1 MLIDL
6 VESYGGD
13 VVQFSGDALTILWRC
28 AETDDDK
35 GLAGGEAQAVILAS
49 ACAAAMQRAIAGDAR
64 LAGGPLT
71 MHMALGCG
79 AVTLAHLG
87 GVWGRWVLVMD
98 GPAMAQIALAEPL
111 GGSGDVVLSPRAAKA
126 LRETD
131 GSTRADSIL
140 EEPYGD
146 AHAAH
151 ARLAMGGD
159 LRALA
164 AAAAAV
170 KHSLGDVPATRG
182 SLSGSPGDAAKIAA
196 YVPATVCKQ
205 LLLNR
210 REDKIDASAAEL
222 RHVSVVFAH
231 MAGVRASAA
240 AAVVEAL
247 QRAVGVGEGDVNKIL
262 VDDKGMLCLAVFGL
276 PPLVHV
282 DDATRATA
290 AALLVVGE
298 LAALGVAASVGVT
311 TGTAFCGFVG
321 SSVRREYTVMGNVVN
336 LAARLMSAAK
346 REAGGVLVDAET
358 RAAAAS
364 ASASRD
370 FDFRA
375 TAPLQLK
382 GLKDR
387 VSAFAPVEV
396 ERSDGSLASKV
407 FFRATPASSEPSRTP
422 GGTRRTPR
430 RRSYLQKL
438 FRQSSLGIHGDP
450 LSRSNAQVGPTRLAQ
465 ELLYGFSR
473 PPERVWPAPEG
484 PDAAEARAAG
494 GALCVAGH
502 TGRGMHAIV
511 DDLCDWGEDKMRW
524 TVFRVDLDDRHASQ
538 AEALRLG
545 FASRRGDARETTA
558 WRLAALSMRFARAWI
573 LDLAA
578 AAGVDD
584 WRALVPP
591 ELRPFAGLAAAVV
604 DDDAAADDVALETSA
619 KETLAV
625 AVIVAALRSGVDR
638 LPGPALFAADVR
650 DSSSSTCALRGGG
663 WRLLAALGRRC
674 GEATARAAPAPPM
687 LLVVAAKPRDFG
699 RGPAAQLWA
708 DAGERGAALS
718 LRALGRGSDAYGTYV
733 AQCLGG
739 VDDVVDARDD
749 GGAAAR
755 VVGGDEAPLLGGAAE
770 EPPRDPRRVL
780 EDFVLEYSG
789 GVPAFVREICRH
801 LVASKAVVVS
811 GTTAFLHC
819 RRLDAA
825 AHVPPLVAT
834 FVKLEY
840 EGLADDEK
848 FLLQAASVLPRSF
861 AFRELVVAADV
872 FRRFFE
878 AGDADATLHANL
890 RVAALVESL
899 ILDDVLTLAAADDDD
914 DAVPT
919 RAAPRGD
926 DDGAQPDGF
935 LDQILWI
942 CKKTDADAPPALER
956 SGRGSFADD
965 VDARAYGA
973 LEAAEDEAPR
983 RLRFKNRALRAYVVS
998 IMSSS
1003 KRGAL
1008 GEALDA
1014 WRDAEDV
1021 GKTVARQVRS
1031 ARSTLART
1039 FKGAFARASRSGGAK
1054 RRGSVGGDAVKP
1066 VSFSDRPF
1074 ISRSSNIDVGRDQ
1087 ATAHLPKAF
1096 H

>member
-1 MLIDL
+1 MKTSRLLRSFVPKL
-6 VESYGGD
+6 VRQD
-13 VVQFSGDALTILWRC
+13 VASRDPSKRFRQETQGAVLFADASGFTS
-28 AETDDDK
+28 DDDK

-396 ERSDGSLASKV
+396 ERADGSLASEV
-407 FFRATPASSEPSRTP
+407 FFRA
-422 GGTRRTPR
+422 TRRTPR

-450 LSRSNAQVGPTRLAQ
+450 LSRSNAQVGPTRHAQ

-484 PDAAEARAAG
+484 AGAAEARAAG

-502 TGRGMHAIV
+502 TGRGMHAII

-584 WRALVPP
+584 
-591 ELRPFAGLAAAVV
+591 
-604 DDDAAADDVALETSA
+604 
-619 KETLAV
+619 
-625 AVIVAALRSGVDR
+625 
-638 LPGPALFAADVR
+638 
-650 DSSSSTCALRGGG
+650 C
-663 WRLLAALGRRC
+663 
-674 GEATARAAPAPPM
+674 ARAASGASTTSST
-687 LLVVAAKPRDFG
+687 RG
-699 RGPAAQLWA
+699 R
-708 DAGERGAALS
+708 RR
-718 LRALGRGSDAYGTYV
+718 RARCRASP
-733 AQCLGG
+733 
-739 VDDVVDARDD
+739 
-749 GGAAAR
+749 
-755 VVGGDEAPLLGGAAE
+755 GGDEAPLLGGAAE

-801 LVASKAVVVS
+801 LVSSKAVVVS

-848 FLLQAASVLPRSF
+848 FLLQAASVLPR
-861 AFRELVVAADV
+861 FRELVVAADV

-914 DAVPT
+914 DDAARRA

-965 VDARAYGA
+965 VDARACARAYGA

-1054 RRGSVGGDAVKP
+1054 RRGSVPSVKP

>member
-79 AVTLAHLG
+79 AVTVAHLG

-298 LAALGVAASVGVT
+298 LAALGVAASVGVA

-346 REAGGVLVDAET
+346 REAGRVLVDAET

-396 ERSDGSLASKV
+396 ERADGSLASKV
-407 FFRATPASSEPSRTP
+407 FFRATPSEPSRTP
-422 GGTRRTPR
+422 GGSRRTPR

-450 LSRSNAQVGPTRLAQ
+450 LSRSNAQVGPTRHAQ

-473 PPERVWPAPEG
+473 PPERVWPAG
-484 PDAAEARAAG
+484 DAAEARAAG

-511 DDLCDWGEDKMRW
+511 DDLCDWGEDTMRW

-558 WRLAALSMRFARAWI
+558 WRLAALSMRFAGAWL

-591 ELRPFAGLAAAVV
+591 DLEPFAGLAAAVV

-638 LPGPALFAADVR
+638 LRGPALFAADVR

-755 VVGGDEAPLLGGAAE
+755 GGGGDGAPLLGGAAG

-914 DAVPT
+914 DDAARRA

-965 VDARAYGA
+965 VDARACVEIDRRFGGVPTK
-973 LEAAEDEAPR
+973 LENSLAQSNR
-983 RLRFKNRALRAYVVS
+983 SRF
-998 IMSSS
+998 
-1003 KRGAL
+1003 G
-1008 GEALDA
+1008 
-1014 WRDAEDV
+1014 
-1021 GKTVARQVRS
+1021 
-1031 ARSTLART
+1031 
-1039 FKGAFARASRSGGAK
+1039 
-1054 RRGSVGGDAVKP
+1054 
-1066 VSFSDRPF
+1066 
-1074 ISRSSNIDVGRDQ
+1074 
-1087 ATAHLPKAF
+1087 
-1096 H
+1096 

>member
-28 AETDDDK
+28 AESDDDK

-346 REAGGVLVDAET
+346 REAGRVLVDAET

-396 ERSDGSLASKV
+396 ERADGSLASKV
-407 FFRATPASSEPSRTP
+407 FFRATPSEPSRTP

-450 LSRSNAQVGPTRLAQ
+450 LSRSNAQVGPTRHAQ

-473 PPERVWPAPEG
+473 PPERVWPAPAG
-484 PDAAEARAAG
+484 PDAVEARAAG

-545 FASRRGDARETTA
+545 FASRRGDAREATA
-558 WRLAALSMRFARAWI
+558 WRLAALSMRFAGAWL

-591 ELRPFAGLAAAVV
+591 DLEPFAGLAAAVV

-749 GGAAAR
+749 DGAAAR
-755 VVGGDEAPLLGGAAE
+755 GVGGDENPLLGGVAE

-914 DAVPT
+914 DAAPT

-965 VDARAYGA
+965 VDARACV
-973 LEAAEDEAPR
+973 EIDR
-983 RLRFKNRALRAYVVS
+983 RF
-998 IMSSS
+998 
-1003 KRGAL
+1003 
-1008 GEALDA
+1008 
-1014 WRDAEDV
+1014 
-1021 GKTVARQVRS
+1021 
-1031 ARSTLART
+1031 
-1039 FKGAFARASRSGGAK
+1039 GG
-1054 RRGSVGGDAVKP
+1054 GP
-1066 VSFSDRPF
+1066 H
-1074 ISRSSNIDVGRDQ
+1074 Q
-1087 ATAHLPKAF
+1087 T
-1096 H
+1096 

>member
-1 MLIDL
+1 
-6 VESYGGD
+6 
-13 VVQFSGDALTILWRC
+13 
-28 AETDDDK
+28 
-35 GLAGGEAQAVILAS
+35 
-49 ACAAAMQRAIAGDAR
+49 MQRAIAGDAR

-298 LAALGVAASVGVT
+298 LATLGVAASVGVT

-346 REAGGVLVDAET
+346 REAGRVLVDAET

-511 DDLCDWGEDKMRW
+511 DDLCDWGEDTMRW

-545 FASRRGDARETTA
+545 FASRSGDARGATA

-914 DAVPT
+914 GDAPT
-919 RAAPRGD
+919 RAAPRD